1 MAVIRGD
8 IKLINLMLSYGEKS
22 KTSIDKTDLWE
33 GDVTH
38 RHEFASEKYPHRL
51 VKGSTAL
58 HYACMIGNME
68 IVEILLK
75 AGASYERGDQRGWKP
90 ERYIFEEDGGTN
102 LKDEFKRLV
111 EEEKARREAAAKD
124 VQETDAD
131 KKDDGDRASETSGKA
146 TKTPAARAG
155 LDEDTKY
162 TTRESVFRPIPWNFR
177 PYR

>member
-1 MAVIRGD
+1 MAAIRGD

-22 KTSIDKTDLWE
+22 KTSIDKSDLWE

-75 AGASYERGDQRGWKP
+75 AGASYEKGDERGWKP
-90 ERYIFEEDGGTN
+90 ERYIFEEDGGTK

-111 EEEKARREAAAKD
+111 EEEKARREAAAKE
-124 VQETDAD
+124 VQETD
-131 KKDDGDRASETSGKA
+131 KKDDGDKASETGGKA
-146 TKTPAARAG
+146 TETPATQTG
-155 LDEDTKY
+155 LDKDTTY
-162 TTRESVFRPIPWNFR
+162 TTRESILRQIPWNLC